1 MKEKEYRSGTMD
13 YLTLFDKRVLLIN
26 RILVTLI
33 VLVTVVPLIY
43 VLVASFME
51 PSTLL
56 TQGISFNPNDWTL
69 EGYSRVLQD
78 DSIIRGFINSMFY
91 STAFSLLSVCITM
104 LTAYPLSKKEL
115 VGKGPVMTFLII
127 TMFFG
132 GGLVP
137 TYLLIRNLG
146 MLNTPWA
153 IIVPGAMN
161 VFFVILGK
169 TYFQN
174 IPDELTEAAVIDG
187 ATEMDIFI
195 KIMIPLAKPIIFVL
209 FLYSF
214 VGQWNAYFEAM
225 IYLQD
230 SRLEPLQLVL
240 RQILVQN
247 QAQQN
252 MVGAQTEM
260 ALLNQIA
267 ELIKYATIVVSSLP
281 LLIMYPF
288 FQKYFEK
295 GTLVGSIKG

>member
-1 MKEKEYRSGTMD
+1 MD

-247 QAQQN
+247 QPQQN

-260 ALLNQIA
+260 VLLNQIA

>member
-1 MKEKEYRSGTMD
+1 MD

-115 VGKGPVMTFLII
+115 VGKGPVMNFLII

>member
-1 MKEKEYRSGTMD
+1 MD

-91 STAFSLLSVCITM
+91 STAFSFLSVTITM
-104 LTAYPLSKKEL
+104 LTAYPLSKKGL

-247 QAQQN
+247 QPQQN

-260 ALLNQIA
+260 VLLNQIA